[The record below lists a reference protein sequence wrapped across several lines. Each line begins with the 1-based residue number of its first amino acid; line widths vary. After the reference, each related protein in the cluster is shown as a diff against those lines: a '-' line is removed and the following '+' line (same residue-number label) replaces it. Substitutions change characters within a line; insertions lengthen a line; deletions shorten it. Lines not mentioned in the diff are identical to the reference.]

1 MNILEGGWHIL
12 DLHRPSIYARG
23 LLIIAPRMGE
33 LHESHA
39 RLLSSTIIRASSDVT
54 LPSPLTSQ
62 RRSDG
67 RLPTAIW
74 SAITASVVVNAGSSS
89 GAGRREGFWSRTGR
103 TPRNHPTTISTLS
116 LCHAYMGELFCLRW
130 CA

>member
-1 MNILEGGWHIL
+1 MNILEGGWHIS

-54 LPSPLTSQ
+54 LPSPLTSH
-62 RRSDG
+62 RGSVG
-67 RLPTAIW
+67 RLPAAIW
-74 SAITASVVVNAGSSS
+74 SEIMASAVVNAGDSS
-89 GAGRREGFWSRTGR
+89 GVGAHGTGSVL
-103 TPRNHPTTISTLS
+103 N
-116 LCHAYMGELFCLRW
+116 
-130 CA
+130 